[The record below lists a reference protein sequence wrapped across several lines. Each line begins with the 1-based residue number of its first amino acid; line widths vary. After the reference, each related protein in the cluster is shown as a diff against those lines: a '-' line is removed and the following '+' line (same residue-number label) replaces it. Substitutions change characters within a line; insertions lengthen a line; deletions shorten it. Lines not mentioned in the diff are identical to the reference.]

1 MLHVEH
7 ITKHLGKVY
16 KIALHRHADSAIMTL
31 ASIPKIMKNGIV
43 TWKGRAVSQ
52 PIEYVYLPNG

>member
-16 KIALHRHADSAIMTL
+16 KMVLHRCADSAIMIL
-31 ASIPKIMKNGIV
+31 ASIPKIVKVGIV
-43 TWKGRAVSQ
+43 TGKSRVGAESKTE
-52 PIEYVYLPNG
+52 I